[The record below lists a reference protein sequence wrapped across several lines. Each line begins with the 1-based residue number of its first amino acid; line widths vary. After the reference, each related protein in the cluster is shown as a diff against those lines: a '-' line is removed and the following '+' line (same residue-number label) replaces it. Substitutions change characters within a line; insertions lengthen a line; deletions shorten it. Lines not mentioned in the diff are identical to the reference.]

1 MLLSVLL
8 SVVLLCFSSY
18 SNAQQVTLPST
29 TTDLLDPSAQNW
41 SGTYGT
47 GYWGG
52 SQNPAGANP
61 SIPNRLPTDT
71 GFIWGG
77 ADEIISTTIAI
88 NTALQQAGVQ
98 VNGFTYAWR
107 VKNGNANIY
116 TQQPGIDDFEITVD
130 VLDSNGNV
138 YQTYTYD
145 YSHSHNWTTHSGVE
159 TFPDLFLPPS
169 YFSDINI
176 YAQGSDS
183 ANWAGRYGPEF
194 NVQASSFNLIFS
206 PNPCH
211 SNPLYDPQ
219 CQGYANALFNQQ
231 CTINP
236 LFDPT
241 CSGYAA
247 AYLTQQCAANPLYDP
262 ACPGYATAYYNQQ
275 CQLDP
280 LYDKGCT
287 GYQTA
292 YLNQQCSLDPLYDPQ
307 CTGYD
312 DAYLLQQCD
321 LDPLYDVT
329 CIGYQQAYVEKQ
341 CETDPLY
348 DITCIGYSEAIAL
361 QETTD
366 DILDD
371 GITDTEIDVVTTTVI
386 EGIPNVMTLPEV
398 PPVQIVELDNGDGFE
413 EVEDTISG
421 DQMNMEDDI
430 EKEIAELEKAEN
442 EDTVE
447 EEEVV
452 ATKDSSDEELPGNA
466 DGSMKSGEATQED
479 DIEKELAELKKEEK
493 EESPKK
499 TSRNEKMKML
509 LAQKAIEL
517 TKKVEQ
523 SVSIEQQMIVQ
534 RQLLA
539 LISYVPGFDYAE
551 KKLNQVNFY
560 PPKPVVDHAYARWFL
575 NDPNFVEM
583 EDLQYNFK

>member
-18 SNAQQVTLPST
+18 SSAQQATIPSGSSSNILVIGNGWQGT
-29 TTDLLDPSAQNW
+29 FSNCTYGVDCWAGSSDQGDVHSGNDWTFPSGQQGTYYW
-41 SGTYGT
+41 SGTEQT
-47 GYWGG
+47 IT
-52 SQNPAGANP
+52 N
-61 SIPNRLPTDT
+61 
-71 GFIWGG
+71 
-77 ADEIISTTIAI
+77 TIAI
-88 NTALQQAGVQ
+88 SQALQAAGIQ
-98 VNGFTYAWR
+98 VDGYSYKWIF
-107 VKNGNANIY
+107 KNGNANWFSG
-116 TQQPGIDDFEITVD
+116 QGRVD
-130 VLDSNGNV
+130 PLEVVVNVYDSNGNL
-138 YQTYTYD
+138 YKTYTYD
-145 YSHSHNWTTHSGVE
+145 YGTQFSNWKTHTGTELFGALGLDPTWFGNLEVLITAKDIEGWSG
-159 TFPDLFLPPS
+159 
-169 YFSDINI
+169 Y
-176 YAQGSDS
+176 
-183 ANWAGRYGPEF
+183 YGPEF
-194 NVQASSFNLIFS
+194 RWQQSELVLNYSQNLCY
-206 PNPCH
+206 N
-211 SNPLYDPQ
+211 NPLYDPQ
-219 CQGYANALFNQQ
+219 C
-231 CTINP
+231 P
-236 LFDPT
+236 
-241 CSGYAA
+241 GYAA
-247 AYLTQQCAANPLYDP
+247 AYAQQLYNQQCAANPLFDSG
-262 ACPGYATAYYNQQ
+262 CPGYANAYYNQQ
-275 CQLDP
+275 CAINP
-280 LYDKGCT
+280 LYDSGCS

-292 YLNQQCSLDPLYDPQ
+292 YLNQQCSLDPLYDQQ

-348 DITCIGYSEAIAL
+348 DITCVGYNDAIAL
-361 QETTD
+361 QDTTD
-366 DILDD
+366 VIDD

-398 PPVQIVELDNGDGFE
+398 PPVQVVELDNESGFQ

-430 EKEIAELEKAEN
+430 EKEIAELERAET
-442 EDTVE
+442 EETVE

-452 ATKDSSDEELPGNA
+452 VVTEDGSEEELPGNA
-466 DGSMKSGEATQED
+466 DGSMGKGETTQED

-499 TSRNEKMKML
+499 TSRNDKMKLL
-509 LAQKAIEL
+509 LAKKAIEL
-517 TKKVEQ
+517 TKRVEE

-560 PPKPVVDHAYARWFL
+560 PDKPTVDHAYARWFL

>member
-18 SNAQQVTLPST
+18 SSAQQATIPSGSSSNVLVIGNGWQGT
-29 TTDLLDPSAQNW
+29 FSNCTYGVDCWAGSSDQGDVHSGNDWTFPSGQQGTYYW
-41 SGTYGT
+41 SGTEQT
-47 GYWGG
+47 IT
-52 SQNPAGANP
+52 N
-61 SIPNRLPTDT
+61 
-71 GFIWGG
+71 
-77 ADEIISTTIAI
+77 TIAI
-88 NTALQQAGVQ
+88 SQALQAAGIQ
-98 VNGFTYAWR
+98 VDGYSYKWIF
-107 VKNGNANIY
+107 KNGNANWFSG
-116 TQQPGIDDFEITVD
+116 QGRVD
-130 VLDSNGNV
+130 PLEVVVNVYDSNGNL
-138 YQTYTYD
+138 YKTYTYD
-145 YSHSHNWTTHSGVE
+145 YGTQFSNWKTHTGTELFGALGLDPTWFGNLEVLITAKDIEVWSG
-159 TFPDLFLPPS
+159 
-169 YFSDINI
+169 Y
-176 YAQGSDS
+176 
-183 ANWAGRYGPEF
+183 YGPEF
-194 NVQASSFNLIFS
+194 RWQQSELVLNYSQNLCY
-206 PNPCH
+206 N
-211 SNPLYDPQ
+211 NPLYDPQ
-219 CQGYANALFNQQ
+219 C
-231 CTINP
+231 P
-236 LFDPT
+236 
-241 CSGYAA
+241 GYAA
-247 AYLTQQCAANPLYDP
+247 AYAQQLYNQQCAANPLFDSG
-262 ACPGYATAYYNQQ
+262 CPGYANAYYNQQ
-275 CQLDP
+275 CAINP
-280 LYDKGCT
+280 LYDSGCS

-292 YLNQQCSLDPLYDPQ
+292 YLNQQCSLDPLYDQQ

-348 DITCIGYSEAIAL
+348 DITCVGYNDAIAL
-361 QETTD
+361 QDTTD
-366 DILDD
+366 VIDD

-398 PPVQIVELDNGDGFE
+398 PPVRVVELDNESGFQ

-430 EKEIAELEKAEN
+430 EKEIAELERAEN
-442 EDTVE
+442 EETVE

-452 ATKDSSDEELPGNA
+452 VVTEDGSEEELPGNA
-466 DGSMKSGEATQED
+466 DGSMGKGEATQED

-499 TSRNEKMKML
+499 TSRNDKMKLL
-509 LAQKAIEL
+509 LAKKAIEL
-517 TKKVEQ
+517 TKRVEE

-560 PPKPVVDHAYARWFL
+560 PDKPTVDHAYARWFL

>member
-18 SNAQQVTLPST
+18 SSAQQATIPSGSSSNVLVIGNGWQGT
-29 TTDLLDPSAQNW
+29 FSNCTYGVDCWAGSSDQGDVHSGDDWTFPTGQRGTYYW
-41 SGTYGT
+41 SGTEQT
-47 GYWGG
+47 IT
-52 SQNPAGANP
+52 N
-61 SIPNRLPTDT
+61 
-71 GFIWGG
+71 
-77 ADEIISTTIAI
+77 TIAI
-88 NTALQQAGVQ
+88 SQALQAAGIQ
-98 VNGFTYAWR
+98 VDGYSYKWIF
-107 VKNGNANIY
+107 KNGNANWFSG
-116 TQQPGIDDFEITVD
+116 QGRVD
-130 VLDSNGNV
+130 PLEVVVNVYDSNGNL
-138 YQTYTYD
+138 YKSYTYD
-145 YSHSHNWTTHSGVE
+145 YGTQFSNWKTHTGTE
-159 TFPDLFLPPS
+159 LFGALGLDPTW
-169 YFSDINI
+169 FGNLEVLITAKDIE
-176 YAQGSDS
+176 G
-183 ANWAGRYGPEF
+183 WAGYYGPEF
-194 NVQASSFNLIFS
+194 RWEQSELVLNYSQNLCY
-206 PNPCH
+206 N
-211 SNPLYDPQ
+211 NPLYDPQ
-219 CQGYANALFNQQ
+219 C
-231 CTINP
+231 P
-236 LFDPT
+236 
-241 CSGYAA
+241 GYAA
-247 AYLTQQCAANPLYDP
+247 AYAQQLYNQQCAANPLFDSG
-262 ACPGYATAYYNQQ
+262 CPGYANAYYNQQ
-275 CQLDP
+275 CAINP
-280 LYDKGCT
+280 LYDSGCS

-348 DITCIGYSEAIAL
+348 DITCVGYNDAIAL
-361 QETTD
+361 QDTTD
-366 DILDD
+366 VIDD
-371 GITDTEIDVVTTTVI
+371 GVTDTEIDVVTTTII

-398 PPVQIVELDNGDGFE
+398 PPVQVVELDNESGFQ

-430 EKEIAELEKAEN
+430 EKEIAELERAEN
-442 EDTVE
+442 EEIVE

-452 ATKDSSDEELPGNA
+452 VVTEDGSEEELPGNA
-466 DGSMKSGEATQED
+466 DGSMGKGEATQED

-499 TSRNEKMKML
+499 TSRNDKMKLL
-509 LAQKAIEL
+509 LAKKAIEL
-517 TKKVEQ
+517 TKRVEE

-560 PPKPVVDHAYARWFL
+560 PDKPTVDHAYARWFL

>member
-18 SNAQQVTLPST
+18 SSAQQATIPSGSSSNVLVIGNGWQGT
-29 TTDLLDPSAQNW
+29 FSNCTYGVDCWAGSSDQGDVHSGDDWTFPTGQQGTYYW
-41 SGTYGT
+41 SGTEQT
-47 GYWGG
+47 IT
-52 SQNPAGANP
+52 N
-61 SIPNRLPTDT
+61 
-71 GFIWGG
+71 
-77 ADEIISTTIAI
+77 TIAI
-88 NTALQQAGVQ
+88 SQALQAAGIQ
-98 VNGFTYAWR
+98 VDGYSYKWIF
-107 VKNGNANIY
+107 KNGNANWFSG
-116 TQQPGIDDFEITVD
+116 QGRVD
-130 VLDSNGNV
+130 PLEVVVNVYDSNGNL
-138 YQTYTYD
+138 YKSYTYD
-145 YSHSHNWTTHSGVE
+145 YGTQFSNWKTHTGTE
-159 TFPDLFLPPS
+159 LFGALGLDPTW
-169 YFSDINI
+169 FGNLEVLITAKDIE
-176 YAQGSDS
+176 G
-183 ANWAGRYGPEF
+183 WAGYYGPEF
-194 NVQASSFNLIFS
+194 RWEQSELVLNYSQNLCY
-206 PNPCH
+206 N
-211 SNPLYDPQ
+211 NPLYDPQ
-219 CQGYANALFNQQ
+219 C
-231 CTINP
+231 P
-236 LFDPT
+236 
-241 CSGYAA
+241 GYAA
-247 AYLTQQCAANPLYDP
+247 AYAQQLYNQQCAANPLFDSG
-262 ACPGYATAYYNQQ
+262 CPGYANAYYNQQ
-275 CQLDP
+275 CAINP
-280 LYDKGCT
+280 LYDSGCS

-348 DITCIGYSEAIAL
+348 DITCVGYNDAIAL
-361 QETTD
+361 QDTTD
-366 DILDD
+366 VIDD

-398 PPVQIVELDNGDGFE
+398 PPVQVIELDSGDGFQ

-430 EKEIAELEKAEN
+430 EKEIAELERAEN
-442 EDTVE
+442 EETVE

-452 ATKDSSDEELPGNA
+452 VVTEDGSDEELPGNA
-466 DGSMKSGEATQED
+466 DGSMGKGEATQED

-499 TSRNEKMKML
+499 TSRNDKMKLL
-509 LAQKAIEL
+509 LAKKAIEL
-517 TKKVEQ
+517 TKRVEE

-560 PPKPVVDHAYARWFL
+560 PDKPTVDHAYARWFL

>member
-18 SNAQQVTLPST
+18 SSAQQATIPSGSSSNILVIGNGWQGT
-29 TTDLLDPSAQNW
+29 FSNCTYGVDCWAGSSDQGDVHSGNDWTFPSGQQGTYYW
-41 SGTYGT
+41 SGTEQT
-47 GYWGG
+47 IT
-52 SQNPAGANP
+52 N
-61 SIPNRLPTDT
+61 
-71 GFIWGG
+71 
-77 ADEIISTTIAI
+77 TIAI
-88 NTALQQAGVQ
+88 SQALQAAGIQ
-98 VNGFTYAWR
+98 VDGYSYKWIF
-107 VKNGNANIY
+107 KNGNANWFSG
-116 TQQPGIDDFEITVD
+116 QGRVD
-130 VLDSNGNV
+130 PLEVVVNVYDSNGNL
-138 YQTYTYD
+138 YKTYTYD
-145 YSHSHNWTTHSGVE
+145 YGTQFSNWKTHTGTELFGALGLDPTWFGNLEVLITAKDIEGWSG
-159 TFPDLFLPPS
+159 
-169 YFSDINI
+169 Y
-176 YAQGSDS
+176 
-183 ANWAGRYGPEF
+183 YGPEF
-194 NVQASSFNLIFS
+194 RWQQSELVLNYSQNLCY
-206 PNPCH
+206 N
-211 SNPLYDPQ
+211 NPLYDPQ
-219 CQGYANALFNQQ
+219 C
-231 CTINP
+231 P
-236 LFDPT
+236 
-241 CSGYAA
+241 GYAA
-247 AYLTQQCAANPLYDP
+247 AYAQQLYNQQCAANPLFDSG
-262 ACPGYATAYYNQQ
+262 CPGYANAYYNQQ
-275 CQLDP
+275 CAINP
-280 LYDKGCT
+280 LYDSGCS

-292 YLNQQCSLDPLYDPQ
+292 YLNQQCSLDPLYDQQ

-348 DITCIGYSEAIAL
+348 DITCVGYNDAIAL
-361 QETTD
+361 QDTTD
-366 DILDD
+366 VIDD

-386 EGIPNVMTLPEV
+386 DGIPNVMTLPEV
-398 PPVQIVELDNGDGFE
+398 PPVQVVELDNESGFQ

-430 EKEIAELEKAEN
+430 EKEIAELERAEN
-442 EDTVE
+442 EETVE

-452 ATKDSSDEELPGNA
+452 VVTEDGSEEELPGNA
-466 DGSMKSGEATQED
+466 DGSMGKGEATQED

-499 TSRNEKMKML
+499 TSRNDKMKLL
-509 LAQKAIEL
+509 LAKKAIEL
-517 TKKVEQ
+517 TKRVEE

-560 PPKPVVDHAYARWFL
+560 PDKPTVDHAYARWFL

>member
-1 MLLSVLL
+1 MVLVIGVEVKIL
-8 SVVLLCFSSY
+8 
-18 SNAQQVTLPST
+18 T
-29 TTDLLDPSAQNW
+29 
-41 SGTYGT
+41 
-47 GYWGG
+47 
-52 SQNPAGANP
+52 NP

-88 NTALQQAGVQ
+88 NTALSQAGVQ

-116 TQQPGIDDFEITVD
+116 GAQPGIDDFEITVD
-130 VLDSNGNV
+130 VLDSNGNI
-138 YQTYTYD
+138 YQTYTYN

-194 NVQASSFNLIFS
+194 NVQASELKLIFS
-206 PNPCH
+206 NNPCH
-211 SNPLYDPQ
+211 NNPLYDPQ
-219 CQGYANALFNQQ
+219 CQGYATALFNQQ

-241 CSGYAA
+241 CSGYAT
-247 AYLTQQCAANPLYDP
+247 AYLNQQCSANPLYDP

-280 LYDKGCT
+280 LYDK
-287 GYQTA
+287 
-292 YLNQQCSLDPLYDPQ
+292 N

-361 QETTD
+361 QDATD
-366 DILDD
+366 NILDD

-386 EGIPNVMTLPEV
+386 EGVPNVMTLPEV
-398 PPVQIVELDNGDGFE
+398 PPVQVIELDSGDGFQ

-442 EDTVE
+442 EETVE

-452 ATKDSSDEELPGNA
+452 ATKDSSDEELPGNS

>member
-18 SNAQQVTLPST
+18 SSAQQATIPSGSSSNVLVIGNGWQGT
-29 TTDLLDPSAQNW
+29 FSNCTYGVDCWAGSSDQGDVHSGNDWTFPSGQQGTYYW
-41 SGTYGT
+41 SGTEQT
-47 GYWGG
+47 IT
-52 SQNPAGANP
+52 N
-61 SIPNRLPTDT
+61 
-71 GFIWGG
+71 
-77 ADEIISTTIAI
+77 TIAI
-88 NTALQQAGVQ
+88 SQALQAAGIQ
-98 VNGFTYAWR
+98 VDGYSYKWIF
-107 VKNGNANIY
+107 KNGNANWFSG
-116 TQQPGIDDFEITVD
+116 QGRVD
-130 VLDSNGNV
+130 PLEVVVNVYDSNGNL
-138 YQTYTYD
+138 YKSYTYD
-145 YSHSHNWTTHSGVE
+145 YGTQFSNWKTHTGTELFGALGLDPTWFGNLEVLITAKDIEGWSG
-159 TFPDLFLPPS
+159 
-169 YFSDINI
+169 Y
-176 YAQGSDS
+176 
-183 ANWAGRYGPEF
+183 YGPEF
-194 NVQASSFNLIFS
+194 RWQQSELVLNYSQNLCY
-206 PNPCH
+206 N
-211 SNPLYDPQ
+211 NPLYDPQ
-219 CQGYANALFNQQ
+219 C
-231 CTINP
+231 P
-236 LFDPT
+236 
-241 CSGYAA
+241 GYAA
-247 AYLTQQCAANPLYDP
+247 AYAQQLYNQQCAANPLFDSG
-262 ACPGYATAYYNQQ
+262 CPGYANAYYNQQ
-275 CQLDP
+275 CAINP
-280 LYDKGCT
+280 LYDSGCS

-292 YLNQQCSLDPLYDPQ
+292 YLNQQCSLDPLYDQQ

-329 CIGYQQAYVEKQ
+329 CIGYQQAYAEKQ

-348 DITCIGYSEAIAL
+348 DITCVGYNDAIAL
-361 QETTD
+361 QDTTD
-366 DILDD
+366 VIDD

-398 PPVQIVELDNGDGFE
+398 PPVQVVELDNESGFQ

-430 EKEIAELEKAEN
+430 EKEIAELERAEN
-442 EDTVE
+442 EETVE

-452 ATKDSSDEELPGNA
+452 VVTEDGSEEELPGNA
-466 DGSMKSGEATQED
+466 DGSMGKGEATQED

-499 TSRNEKMKML
+499 TSRNDKMKLL
-509 LAQKAIEL
+509 LAKKAIEL
-517 TKKVEQ
+517 TKRVEE

-560 PPKPVVDHAYARWFL
+560 PDKPTVDHAYARWFL